1 MNALVSEPTVT
12 ESIHSMKV
20 ESITGTIKKI
30 LIQTKDDDKMPI
42 ELYEKLYNMFLEALT
57 YCKTSS
63 DIKYIKETFDEIYG
77 ISRFSKTLVIF
88 TEQLNLHCI

>member
-1 MNALVSEPTVT
+1 
-12 ESIHSMKV
+12 
-20 ESITGTIKKI
+20 
-30 LIQTKDDDKMPI
+30 MPI

>member
-1 MNALVSEPTVT
+1 
-12 ESIHSMKV
+12 
-20 ESITGTIKKI
+20 
-30 LIQTKDDDKMPI
+30 MPI
-42 ELYEKLYNMFLEALT
+42 ELYEKLCNMFLEALT

-88 TEQLNLHCI
+88 TEQLNLHCISFLYF